1 MYQIVGKDVVYAW
14 LEREP
19 NADFRQAFLEWL
31 ANLAIDPINERAS
44 RVPGV
49 LAPVYVQ
56 IVALGRR
63 LDRKHVVF
71 AFSRSA
77 RFHSDLRFS
86 ACWVLLRGRDE
97 PINSDVDSQEA

>member
-63 LDRKHVVF
+63 LDRKHVVVRYLV
-71 AFSRSA
+71 ADQ
-77 RFHSDLRFS
+77 FHAVRILTIGP
-86 ACWVLLRGRDE
+86 L
-97 PINSDVDSQEA
+97 P